1 MAYESLKKIYYK
13 DNLKWEEE
21 YRNRFNSPFTEHFD
35 FNIKQYGYDE
45 VYPAFL
51 CHTAELS
58 YLINAIH
65 TLNYDLTFKLISL
78 PSAAAHQLTQA
89 YMIEEI
95 QASNEIEGVRSSKK
109 EIRAALELAKLSNK
123 DKAVRFSSIVSKYNK
138 LLNKTK
144 IKFDTCQDIRQFYDE
159 FILSEVT
166 SENERNKP
174 DGTIFRA
181 DNVEI
186 TTGTQKI
193 LHIGTYPEAK
203 LIDEMEKALAILHN
217 EKYPLVIRVAIFHYL
232 FAYSHPF
239 YDGNGRTI
247 RFITSY
253 FLAMDFSPLVA
264 FNLSLLIKRNR
275 KNYYTMFEETT
286 SAYNRGDLGFFV
298 TEFLHII
305 KWSIEDVIDCLDKQ
319 IDQLRKW
326 DIKLKSLKIKDKT
339 TYDLYKILLQTSIF
353 FAEGITMQDMTNIL
367 QKSTN
372 TIKSRLATIPEEHL
386 IIDTSEKFY
395 RYKLDL
401 KELQSSIVRKNILTN
416 PDLPPKFIKDVLI
429 AKDMP
434 STEFDLK
441 D

>member
-13 DNLKWEEE
+13 DNSKWLEE
-21 YRNRFNSPFTEHFD
+21 YNNRFNTPFTEHFD
-35 FNIKQYGYDE
+35 IEIKQHGYNE
-45 VYPAFL
+45 AYPAFF
-51 CHTAELS
+51 CHNAEIT

-65 TLNYDLTFKLISL
+65 SLNLDLMFKQLSL
-78 PSAAAHQLTQA
+78 PGVALHQLTQA

-95 QASNEIEGVRSSKK
+95 QASNEIEGVRSSRK
-109 EIRAALELAKLSNK
+109 EIRAALELSKLANK

-144 IKFDTCQDIRQFYDE
+144 IKFATCQDIRKFYDE
-159 FILSEVT
+159 FILEEVAT
-166 SENERNKP
+166 ENIKNKP

-186 TTGTQKI
+186 TTGTQKV
-193 LHIGTYPEAK
+193 LHMGTYPEAK
-203 LIDEMEKALAILHN
+203 LIDEMKKALAILHN
-217 EKYPLVIRVAIFHYL
+217 EKYPLVIRVALFHYL

-286 SAYNRGDLGFFV
+286 SALNRGDLGFFV

-305 KWSIEDVIDCLDKQ
+305 KSSIEDVIDCLDKQ
-319 IDQLRKW
+319 IIELRKW
-326 DIKLKSLKIKDKT
+326 ESKINSLNIKDKT
-339 TYDLYKILLQTSIF
+339 TFDLYQLLLQATIF
-353 FAEGITMQDMTNIL
+353 SVEGITMQDMTTIL
-367 QKSTN
+367 KKSTN
-372 TIKSRLATIPEEHL
+372 TIKSRLTAIPKNHL
-386 IIDTSEKFY
+386 IIDTSEKVH
-395 RYKLDL
+395 RYKLNL
-401 KELQSSIVRKNILTN
+401 EGL
-416 PDLPPKFIKDVLI
+416 
-429 AKDMP
+429 
-434 STEFDLK
+434 
-441 D
+441 